1 MYSCS
6 VTVILRDVQPGAK
19 ECEEDRKVF
28 MVYVTANPLSH
39 LQFKSFI
46 LRLFL
51 CEIFLQRPYI
61 YFISMFT
68 ATCVCFLL
76 SISFAFLNQLLFEV
90 SLLCCVW
97 KKPLFYIAA
106 NKVITFFLASFSVC
120 LWCPPFPS
128 FPPSPPFILSQFSF
142 TDCRM
147 ISRGQVLLI

>member
-51 CEIFLQRPYI
+51 CEIFLQRLYI

-76 SISFAFLNQLLFEV
+76 SICFAFLNQLLFEV

-97 KKPLFYIAA
+97 KKPLFYITA
-106 NKVITFFLASFSVC
+106 NKVITFFLASLSVC

-128 FPPSPPFILSQFSF
+128 FPPSPPFILSQFF
-142 TDCRM
+142 FF
-147 ISRGQVLLI
+147 LLTVG

>member
-76 SISFAFLNQLLFEV
+76 SICFAFLNQLLFEV

-106 NKVITFFLASFSVC
+106 NKVIYFFPCFLFCLSLVSSISIFSS
-120 LWCPPFPS
+120 LPS
-128 FPPSPPFILSQFSF
+128 FHSFPVFF